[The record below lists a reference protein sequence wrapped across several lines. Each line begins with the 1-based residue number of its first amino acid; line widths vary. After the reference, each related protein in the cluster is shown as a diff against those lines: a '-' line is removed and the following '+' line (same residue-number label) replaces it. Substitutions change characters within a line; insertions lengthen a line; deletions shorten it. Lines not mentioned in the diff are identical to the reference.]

1 MFYVVIL
8 FLDTVIIQ
16 KNKLFFVRIYLN
28 HVLEGVPDG
37 LRIEAEA
44 RVGPDLLP
52 VPGHQ
57 AVLHSVREH
66 HLQAS
71 EVSSDSQQLYLRSS
85 SRL

>member
-1 MFYVVIL
+1 M
-8 FLDTVIIQ
+8 
-16 KNKLFFVRIYLN
+16 RIYLN

-57 AVLHSVREH
+57 AILHSVREH
-66 HLQAS
+66 HLHAS
-71 EVSSDSQQLYLRSS
+71 EASADPHQLYLRSS